1 MGVRVLVCH
10 ACFFEGSE
18 SYKWQMCGGCGGACV
33 CVRACLCV
41 CVCVCVCNCMSVLVC
56 ECVFLQSV

>member
-41 CVCVCVCNCMSVLVC
+41 CVCVCVCVYMHISK
-56 ECVFLQSV
+56 E